1 MSHEAI
7 QSFFALEFLGNTVQT
22 YAIARGIFF
31 AVIIGLWILKTV
43 VVKRL
48 RRLAERTATDIDD
61 FLIGLPRHV
70 GPVTYFVLALYLA
83 TRSLV
88 LPDNLERVIHILFV
102 VILTFK
108 IIQTAQEI
116 AAFLLRKWA
125 ARAEP
130 DDPTSA
136 VVVTNMIKVLRVAL
150 WATGVIFVLDNLGIH
165 VTSIVA
171 GLGIG
176 GVAVALAA
184 QSLLGDAFSSFAIFV
199 DKPFKVGD
207 FIIVGDLLGT
217 VEHVGFKT
225 TRVRSLGGEQL
236 IFSNS
241 DLTSSRIRNYKRMK
255 TRRIVFT
262 VGVTY
267 QTTLEQVKAIPGII
281 EEIIKS
287 HELAKFDRAHFKSF
301 GDFALIFE
309 AVYNVL
315 APEYNKYMDVQ
326 QSINEEIME
335 AFQKRGIEF
344 AYPTQ
349 QLFVTQVTPPT

>member
-1 MSHEAI
+1 MPGS
-7 QSFFALEFLGNTVQT
+7 
-22 YAIARGIFF
+22 
-31 AVIIGLWILKTV
+31 
-43 VVKRL
+43 
-48 RRLAERTATDIDD
+48 
-61 FLIGLPRHV
+61 
-70 GPVTYFVLALYLA
+70 
-83 TRSLV
+83 
-88 LPDNLERVIHILFV
+88 LERIRYVLFV
-102 VILTFK
+102 VILTVK
-108 IIQTAQEI
+108 VIQLAQASAEF
-116 AAFLLRKWA
+116 FLQKWA
-125 ARAEP
+125 GRAES

-136 VVVTNMIKVLRVAL
+136 MVVKNMIKVLRVAL
-150 WATGVIFVLDNLGIH
+150 WGAGVIFVLDNLGIH

-225 TRVRSLGGEQL
+225 TRIRSLGGEQL
-236 IFSNS
+236 VFSNS
-241 DLTSSRIRNYKRMK
+241 DLTSSRIRNYKRIE

-315 APEYNKYMDVQ
+315 VPQYNKYMDVQ
-326 QSINEEIME
+326 QSINVNIME
-335 AFQKRGIEF
+335 AFEQRKIEF

-349 QLFVTQVTPPT
+349 TLYVTQVAPPA

>member
-1 MSHEAI
+1 MTREAI
-7 QSFFALEFLGNTVQT
+7 QSFLALEFLGNTIQAF
-22 YAIARGIFF
+22 AIALGVFF
-31 AVIIGLWILKTV
+31 AILIGLWILKTAI
-43 VVKRL
+43 VKRL

-70 GPVTYFVLALYLA
+70 GPVTYFVLAFYFA

-88 LPDNLERVIHILFV
+88 LPENLARVIHILFV

-108 IIQTAQEI
+108 IIQTALEI
-116 AAFLLRKWA
+116 VAFLLRKWA

-136 VVVTNMIKVLRVAL
+136 LVVTNMIKVLRVAL
-150 WATGVIFVLDNLGIH
+150 WAAGVIFVLDNLGIH

-217 VEHVGFKT
+217 VEHIGFKT
-225 TRVRSLGGEQL
+225 TRIRSLGGEQL
-236 IFSNS
+236 VFSNS

-255 TRRIVFT
+255 MRRIVFT

-301 GDFALIFE
+301 GDFGLIFE

-315 APEYNKYMDVQ
+315 VPEYNKYMDVQ

-349 QLFVTQVTPPT
+349 QLFVTQVAPPT

>member
-1 MSHEAI
+1 MSHEVV
-7 QSFFALEFLGNTVQT
+7 QSFLALEFLGNTVRT
-22 YAIARGIFF
+22 YAIALGVFF
-31 AVIIGLWILKTV
+31 AVLIGLWILKTV
-43 VVKRL
+43 VIKRL

-61 FLIGLPRHV
+61 FLLGLPRHV
-70 GPVTYFVLALYLA
+70 GPITYFVLALYLA

-88 LPDNLERVIHILFV
+88 LSENLERVTHILFV

-116 AAFLLRKWA
+116 AAFFLRKWA

-130 DDPTSA
+130 DDQTSA

-225 TRVRSLGGEQL
+225 TRIRSLGGEQL

-255 TRRIVFT
+255 MRRIVFS

-267 QTTLEQVKAIPGII
+267 QTTLEQVKAIPRII

-349 QLFVTQVTPPT
+349 QLFVTQVAPPT